1 MTQPQFNPSPQS
13 IVPNIAPVTI
23 TDPQIV
29 TPQQVSPTQN
39 IPTQN
44 NIIQNTS
51 PEIEQAN
58 IPSSNPS
65 PLPIVPQRTINN
77 SNSGEKKKS
86 FGNLFD

>member
-29 TPQQVSPTQN
+29 TPQQVSPA
-39 IPTQN
+39 QN
-44 NIIQNTS
+44 NTIQDNT
-51 PEIEQAN
+51 PQIEQPN